1 MIEEILKQY
10 STQKEGLS
18 SAEAYSRLEKY
29 GLNKLKE
36 QNKDGPLKLFL
47 SQFLDVLI
55 FMLIIAAIASYI
67 IGNQLDAFVIVVVVI
82 INSIIGFF
90 QEYRAENAMAK
101 LKSLVSTVAHVKRDG
116 NISRIPGEKL
126 TIGDIVILEEGDKV
140 PADLILIESY
150 DLYVDESSLTG
161 ESNLVKKDTDY
172 SNIEDFLNKIKNIT
186 RYSKEENIQS
196 KVLSMNSNII
206 LGKGIGVVIATGM
219 NTTIGKIAKM
229 IQEDEEKTPL
239 TIKVER
245 LGKTIGILSI
255 IICIFVFFIDLFQNV
270 DILESFMTAVSLAV
284 AAIPEG
290 LPAVLTLTLA
300 LGMQKMVKSNAI
312 VKRLSSVETLGSCTY
327 ICTDKTGT
335 LTENKMTVREDHL
348 TNKEKSLLI
357 SGLCNAVRYEDDELI
372 GNPTDLALYNFAC
385 ENDFEELSKNRNLI
399 KEYEIPLD
407 SNRKRMTMVYSE
419 NAKNNADESTSNDKN
434 YYVLTKGAPEL
445 ILDLSKQI
453 DIDGN
458 IKIIDDETKD
468 NIISKIGEMTNSS
481 LRVIGLAYRKIDT
494 QKFEKILDN
503 DEKRKTDTQKFE
515 KTLDHDEKLFEN
527 KQAYKKHEPHSEKK
541 DHEESFES
549 DLIFTGLIGI
559 MDPPREEAIK
569 AVADCQKA
577 GIHVVMITGDHKD
590 TATAIAREIGLVHE
604 SHKSKNSKSYDDSN
618 EKQVLTGEE
627 LENLSDEEYDKIA
640 KDIKVYARV
649 YPEQKRRIIEVLQK
663 QDEIVSMTGDGV
675 NDAPALKKASIGVAM
690 GSGTDVTKESADMI
704 IQDDNFATIV
714 SSIKEGRT
722 IFDNIKRFLKFQLS
736 TNIGAI
742 LTITI
747 GSLLA
752 IPTPFTPIQLLW
764 INIIMDGPPAQS
776 LGLEG
781 PEEDIMKRPPERG
794 ELIDKKTMLKIAIS
808 GIVMTIGTLG
818 LFYYEL
824 MNGGAN
830 VKTKAVTIAFTVFV
844 LYQLFNAL
852 NYKSSSKV
860 RNTMLGLSLILSF
873 ILQVLVI
880 YVPFLQIIFKT
891 CSIGLIDWILII
903 LVSGV
908 ILVTDR
914 IANKVLDKN

>member
-18 SAEAYSRLEKY
+18 STEAYNRLESY

-36 QNKDGPLKLFL
+36 QKKDGPLKLFL

-67 IGNQLDAFVIVVVVI
+67 IGSRLDAFVIIVVVI

-101 LKSLVSTVAHVKRDG
+101 LKSLVSTVTHVKRDG

-172 SNIEDFLNKIKNIT
+172 NNIEDFSNKIKNIT
-186 RYSKEENIQS
+186 KYSKEENVQS
-196 KVLSMNSNII
+196 KILSMNSNII
-206 LGKGIGVVIATGM
+206 LGKGIGIVIATGM

-229 IQEDEEKTPL
+229 IQEGEEKTPL

-255 IICIFVFFIDLFQNV
+255 IICIFVFFIDLIQNV

-335 LTENKMTVREDHL
+335 LTENKMTVREDYL

-357 SGLCNAVRYEDDELI
+357 SGLCNGVRYEDDELI

-385 ENDFEELSKNRNLI
+385 ENDFEELNKNRNFV

-407 SNRKRMTMVYSE
+407 SNRKRMTMIYSE
-419 NAKNNADESTSNDKN
+419 NAKDNSDESISNNKN

-458 IKIIDDETKD
+458 IKIIDDKAKD
-468 NIISKIGEMTNSS
+468 NIISKIDEMTNSS
-481 LRVIGLAYRKIDT
+481 LRVIGLAYRKIDS
-494 QKFEKILDN
+494 QKFEKILEQ
-503 DEKRKTDTQKFE
+503 DEKV
-515 KTLDHDEKLFEN
+515 FEN
-527 KQAYKKHEPHSEKK
+527 KQAYKKHKTHSENKN
-541 DHEESFES
+541 HGESFES

-577 GIHVVMITGDHKD
+577 GINVVMITGDHKD

-604 SHKSKNSKSYDDSN
+604 SHISKNPENYKDSN
-618 EKQVLTGEE
+618 KKQVLTGEE
-627 LENLSDEEYDKIA
+627 LENLSDNEYNKIA

-663 QDEIVSMTGDGV
+663 QGEIVSMTGDGV

-781 PEEDIMKRPPERG
+781 PEENIMKRPPERG
-794 ELIDKKTMLKIAIS
+794 ELIDRKTMLKIAIS

-830 VKTKAVTIAFTVFV
+830 VKTKAITIAFTVFV